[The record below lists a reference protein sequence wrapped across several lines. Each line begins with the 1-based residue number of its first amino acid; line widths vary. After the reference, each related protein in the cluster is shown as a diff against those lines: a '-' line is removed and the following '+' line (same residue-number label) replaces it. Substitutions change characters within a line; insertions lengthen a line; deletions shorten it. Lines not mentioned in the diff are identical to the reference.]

1 MHNNKKIIFFLK
13 SDKIFALFLKI
24 SSLCCEVEQAFST
37 FFGYCINI
45 FQKSPSNMRGKM
57 KKIFIQLVRLT
68 YSFVHESKFWLTKNP
83 QI

>member
-1 MHNNKKIIFFLK
+1 MHNNKKIMFFLK

-45 FQKSPSNMRGKM
+45 FQKSPSKGENEENFHSAGTSY
-57 KKIFIQLVRLT
+57 ILIC
-68 YSFVHESKFWLTKNP
+68 P
-83 QI
+83 